1 MGKTFSYAYK
11 VVTIKDNYGSNAAIY
26 LARNGRRSFNALLER
41 NPQLVPFF
49 PQYIE
54 GTTVSINLPDV
65 YKDRGIF
72 CFRTVEDCVK
82 FRRKY
87 KISDST
93 KIVKVK
99 GFDEQSSVLFSSGAG
114 SHPSKLLC
122 EVNGIYITSSQS
134 LKEKGWRIFSSVKVI
149 KQVILFSD
157 VLNYGKNSDR

>member
-11 VVTIKDNYGSNAAIY
+11 VVTRKDNYGSNVAIY
-26 LARNGRRSFNALLER
+26 LARNGRGSFNLLLKK

-65 YKDRGIF
+65 YKYRGIF

-82 FRRKY
+82 FRRAY
-87 KISDST
+87 GISNST

-99 GFDEQSSVLFSSGAG
+99 GFDEQSSILFSSGAG
-114 SHPSKLLC
+114 SNPTNIL
-122 EVNGIYITSSQS
+122 SSLYDISGQI

-149 KQVILFSD
+149 KQV
-157 VLNYGKNSDR
+157 VLSQEFNHDKNSDR

>member
-11 VVTIKDNYGSNAAIY
+11 VVTRKDNYGSNVAIY
-26 LARNGRRSFNALLER
+26 LTENNRKYFNWLLDE

-65 YKDRGIF
+65 YKYRGIF

-82 FRRKY
+82 FRREY
-87 KISDST
+87 DVSDST

-99 GFDEQSSVLFSSGAG
+99 GFDEQSSILFSSGAG
-114 SHPSKLLC
+114 SNPANLLRD
-122 EVNGIYITSSQS
+122 VSSLYDISGQI

-149 KQVILFSD
+149 KQV
-157 VLNYGKNSDR
+157 VLSQEFNHDKNSDR

>member
-11 VVTIKDNYGSNAAIY
+11 VVTRKDNYGSNVAIY
-26 LARNGRRSFNALLER
+26 LTCHGRKYFNALLEK

-65 YKDRGIF
+65 YKYRGIF

-87 KISDST
+87 DISDST

-99 GFDEQSSVLFSSGAG
+99 GFDEQSSILFSSGAG
-114 SHPSKLLC
+114 SNF
-122 EVNGIYITSSQS
+122 VNFLRDVSSLYDMSGQS

-149 KQVILFSD
+149 KQVILFSEE
-157 VLNYGKNSDR
+157 LNYGKNSDR

>member
-11 VVTIKDNYGSNAAIY
+11 VVTRKDNYGSNVAIY
-26 LARNGRRSFNALLER
+26 LTYNNRKYFNALLKE

-65 YKDRGIF
+65 YKYRGIF

-87 KISDST
+87 DISDST

-99 GFDEQSSVLFSSGAG
+99 GFDEQSSILFSSGAG
-114 SHPSKLLC
+114 SNF
-122 EVNGIYITSSQS
+122 VNFLRDVSSLYDMSGQS

-149 KQVILFSD
+149 KQVILFSEE
-157 VLNYGKNSDR
+157 LNYGKNSDR

>member
-54 GTTVSINLPDV
+54 GTTVSINLPDA

-82 FRRKY
+82 FRRTY
-87 KISDST
+87 GISDST

-99 GFDEQSSVLFSSGAG
+99 GFDEQSSIMFSSEAG
-114 SHPSKLLC
+114 SIPTSLLYG
-122 EVNGIYITSSQS
+122 VRSRYYISSQS
-134 LKEKGWRIFSSVKVI
+134 LKEKGWRIFSRVKVI
-149 KQVILFSD
+149 KQV
-157 VLNYGKNSDR
+157 VLSQEFNHDKNSDR

>member
-11 VVTIKDNYGSNAAIY
+11 VVTKKDHYGSNAAIY
-26 LARNGRRSFNALLER
+26 LARNGRKYFNALLEK

-49 PQYIE
+49 PHYIE
-54 GTTVSINLPDV
+54 GTTVSINLPDA

-87 KISDST
+87 DISDST

-99 GFDEQSSVLFSSGAG
+99 GFDEQSSILFSSGAG
-114 SHPSKLLC
+114 SHPSKLLRD
-122 EVNGIYITSSQS
+122 VSLYIISGQI
-134 LKEKGWRIFSSVKVI
+134 LKERGWRIFSSVKVI
-149 KQVILFSD
+149 KQV
-157 VLNYGKNSDR
+157 VLSQEFNHDKNSDR